1 MMYIDSSTHWV
12 ERTKTGLFLY
22 NFQTMPSGSIAD
34 TDGSFVAKLITEIN
48 ATRPFLF
55 SLFSF
60 RSHPETF
67 HTFFTSFIFR
77 IFSSF
82 RKPVNTKCTAPKMN
96 AHAWHRNQIPQ
107 EIERA
112 MHQTDYQRD
121 TARKLYGLR
130 KHEVSI
136 DGTPPQHSSFT
147 SHTQMRYLLL
157 FGLVSYIHSP
167 KAFFSR

>member
-34 TDGSFVAKLITEIN
+34 TDGSFVAKSMPRGHSFFHCSRFDPIQK
-48 ATRPFLF
+48 LF
-55 SLFSF
+55 ILF
-60 RSHPETF
+60 TL
-67 HTFFTSFIFR
+67 FIFR

-121 TARKLYGLR
+121 TARKLYGPR